1 MLTISFGKQKDGNLG
16 KQITIKQTEISTKQ
30 VMESMLLSNS
40 FSLCTFLRFNHS
52 QHQHQ
57 HQQQQLFVGCPQ
69 LKLKKKKRRGITVVT
84 GAGGISSSSYIFAV
98 VFPLSLLAI
107 TIFTSARIAD
117 TLDQKFLEE
126 LAVNETI
133 REGEE
138 DDGSAVTPL
147 EEKPAAPRTR
157 NRPKR
162 EVEPSSK

>member
-40 FSLCTFLRFNHS
+40 FSPCTFPPFNHP
-52 QHQHQ
+52 Q

-69 LKLKKKKRRGITVVT
+69 LKLKKKKKKRRGITVVT

-138 DDGSAVTPL
+138 EDGSAVTPL